1 MIGLLQDGSS
11 GAYEISDAIMG
22 AAMLEQ
28 LEPIKDSIGTNVA
41 NISELR
47 AMCERKLDKEE
58 LKANC
63 EMAFETNPSAAAG
76 GGANPLVRIKVYVDE
91 QVEALAQSKAD
102 KASVDKRLTA
112 TSKAL
117 KAEFDE
123 GLEGQRSEIQE
134 ALSSINT
141 NIDSVQGSVEI
152 LERDVT
158 TIKEKLANDP
168 LPALIEEQKKR
179 EKDIYMYIEGQ
190 MARFGLQQEDIA
202 RLTSTLDEK
211 PSEKQVRAMMASLHD
226 KLQSKYGNSD
236 AIAMMVENLKL
247 DVRRKTNR
255 DDVLRL
261 VGASVKEMAD
271 QLKLPD
277 DTLMAGRLQYRCLT
291 CNHSLPQM
299 HDNMAE
305 KVIHAGVAPVSSTQ
319 AAPGPVPQMFKQPN
333 QLVLA
338 TYPNGRAGAL
348 RPLQRQQQAATPMSQ
363 TQLSGTGDSSLGNR
377 NRRAQTASGTRH
389 G

>member
-1 MIGLLQDGSS
+1 MAQSHHPPPRDTMIGLLQDGSS

-28 LEPIKDSIGTNVA
+28 LEPIKGSIGTNVA

-91 QVEALAQSKAD
+91 EVEALAQSKAD

-255 DDVLRL
+255 
-261 VGASVKEMAD
+261 
-271 QLKLPD
+271 
-277 DTLMAGRLQYRCLT
+277 
-291 CNHSLPQM
+291 
-299 HDNMAE
+299 
-305 KVIHAGVAPVSSTQ
+305 
-319 AAPGPVPQMFKQPN
+319 AAFNG
-333 QLVLA
+333 LA
-338 TYPNGRAGAL
+338 L
-348 RPLQRQQQAATPMSQ
+348 
-363 TQLSGTGDSSLGNR
+363 GT
-377 NRRAQTASGTRH
+377 
-389 G
+389 